1 MWPPSLMEEGVDM
14 TSVPCFSPHS
24 FKSRKCGDAFAE
36 ALSRSLPTMGNLK
49 KLG

>member
-1 MWPPSLMEEGVDM
+1 MASKPC
-14 TSVPCFSPHS
+14 SVLILCHLASSCGS

-36 ALSRSLPTMGNLK
+36 ALSRSLPTMGSLK

>member
-1 MWPPSLMEEGVDM
+1 M
-14 TSVPCFSPHS
+14 TSKPRPALIICHLASPCGS

-36 ALSRSLPTMGNLK
+36 ALSRSLPTMGSLK

>member
-1 MWPPSLMEEGVDM
+1 M
-14 TSVPCFSPHS
+14 TTSKPCPLLIFCHSDFSFGS

-36 ALSRSLPTMGNLK
+36 ALSRSLPTMGSLK

>member
-1 MWPPSLMEEGVDM
+1 MM
-14 TSVPCFSPHS
+14 TSSKPCPFLIFCHFASSCGS

-36 ALSRSLPTMGNLK
+36 ALSRSLPTMGSLK

>member
-1 MWPPSLMEEGVDM
+1 M
-14 TSVPCFSPHS
+14 TSVRCSALILCHLASSCGS

-36 ALSRSLPTMGNLK
+36 ALSRSLPTMGSLK